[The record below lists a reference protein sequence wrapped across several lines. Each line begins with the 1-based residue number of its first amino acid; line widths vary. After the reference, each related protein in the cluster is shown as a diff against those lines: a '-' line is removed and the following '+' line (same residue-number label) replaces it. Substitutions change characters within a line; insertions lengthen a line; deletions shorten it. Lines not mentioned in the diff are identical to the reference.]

1 MISIIVPVYGV
12 EKFLPK
18 CIESLISQ
26 TYKDIEIILI
36 DDGSPD
42 GCGAICDDFAAKD
55 NRITVIH
62 QPNAGVSAARN
73 AGLEI
78 AKGEYI
84 GFCDPDD
91 FVSQEMFDDMKQAM
105 ESFCADL
112 AVCGYNY
119 YSEEYERDETRP
131 YHVRPNELLKADQ
144 FCGMLSDMP
153 PTGRCGV
160 VNKLFLRSKIGNK
173 RFDVNLHSAEDL
185 AFVIDYLSEIKYA
198 VFVHKP
204 HYSNLVRQGS
214 ATHGGLSIDRLRDS
228 FAVHDKMYTTSV
240 TLHPQ
245 LRDHSLAFLL
255 DVCFLKYNEV
265 KARTGVDPKVKAQC
279 LAEMRKYL
287 RPRVLEA
294 INDKEI
300 YWKTRISYL
309 KIWIKK

>member
-1 MISIIVPVYGV
+1 MISIIVPVYNV
-12 EKFLPK
+12 EAFLPK
-18 CIESLISQ
+18 CIESLMAQ
-26 TYKDIEIILI
+26 TYRDIEIILV

-42 GCGAICDDFAAKD
+42 DCGTICDSYSVKD
-55 NRITVIH
+55 NRIIVIH
-62 QPNAGVSAARN
+62 QANAGVSAARN

-91 FVSQEMFDDMKQAM
+91 FVSSEMFGDMKNAM
-105 ESFCADL
+105 ESFCADI
-112 AVCGYNY
+112 AVSGYDY
-119 YSEEYERDETRP
+119 YSEDYQLDESRSYP
-131 YHVRPNELLKADQ
+131 VKSNELLRAEQ
-144 FCGMLSDMP
+144 FCGRLSDMP
-153 PTGRCGV
+153 PTVRCGV

-173 RFDVNLHSAEDL
+173 KFDVNLHSAEDL

-204 HYSNLVRQGS
+204 HYGNLVRQGS

-309 KIWIKK
+309 KIWIRK